1 MLRGLFPCLKRKG
14 KRILTILLERRK
26 SGRDGEMEKLP
37 LEGLGG
43 HHLPLS
49 CVLFVSGLSLFLS
62 LSLSLVGLLNEPVD
76 SSSAKGSLW
85 GEREREQGFV
95 SRDWAHRAEAVWC
108 GREECRA

>member
-1 MLRGLFPCLKRKG
+1 
-14 KRILTILLERRK
+14 
-26 SGRDGEMEKLP
+26 MEKLP

-85 GEREREQGFV
+85 GERERERERE
-95 SRDWAHRAEAVWC
+95 SRGLSAETGHTEQRQSGVEERNAEHRYVDF
-108 GREECRA
+108 RNR